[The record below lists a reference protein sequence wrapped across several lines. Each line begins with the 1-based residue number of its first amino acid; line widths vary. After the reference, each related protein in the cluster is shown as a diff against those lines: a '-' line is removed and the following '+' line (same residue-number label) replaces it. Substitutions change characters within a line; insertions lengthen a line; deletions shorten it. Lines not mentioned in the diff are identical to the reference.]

1 MPRVFLTSIA
11 LFGTLVIALVPAAA
25 QPAQEAASPIRLL
38 VGFGPGAPDQFARL
52 MAEGLRE
59 RLGCP
64 VEVENRPGRSS
75 ATAAEEV
82 ARAAPDGTTLGF
94 ATSSFAAIRHTI
106 RDLSIDPRTDITP
119 VSQFAAFAPI
129 ALVSPDHPARDVRGL
144 AEALKASPNPRCT
157 TTDVASFTHLAGMLL
172 VRALGASCGVVEHRV
187 LAAALVELRAGRADV
202 LFTPTAAGLQL
213 VREGQARALAVL
225 SRQRL
230 TAAPEIA
237 AAAETLPGFEAEAW
251 FGLVGPR
258 GLPAPILTRLERAA
272 IDVARDPG
280 IMARVRALGAEPVG
294 STGAELAARLRYDDA
309 RLGEVARTAGVTA
322 R

>member
-1 MPRVFLTSIA
+1 M
-11 LFGTLVIALVPAAA
+11 
-25 QPAQEAASPIRLL
+25 
-38 VGFGPGAPDQFARL
+38 
-52 MAEGLRE
+52 
-59 RLGCP
+59 
-64 VEVENRPGRSS
+64 
-75 ATAAEEV
+75 
-82 ARAAPDGTTLGF
+82 
-94 ATSSFAAIRHTI
+94 
-106 RDLSIDPRTDITP
+106 
-119 VSQFAAFAPI
+119 
-129 ALVSPDHPARDVRGL
+129 
-144 AEALKASPNPRCT
+144 
-157 TTDVASFTHLAGMLL
+157 
-172 VRALGASCGVVEHRV
+172 RALGASCGVVEHRV
-187 LAAALVELRAGRADV
+187 LAAALIELRAGGADV

-280 IMARVRALGAEPVG
+280 MMARVRALGAEPVG

-322 R
+322 L